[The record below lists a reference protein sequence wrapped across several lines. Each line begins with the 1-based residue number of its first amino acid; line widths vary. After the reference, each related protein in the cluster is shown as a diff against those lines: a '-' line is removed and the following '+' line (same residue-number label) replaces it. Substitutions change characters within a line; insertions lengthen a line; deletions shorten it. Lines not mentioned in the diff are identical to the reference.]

1 MNNII
6 KIIDEHEINREAK
19 IITYIS
25 LDGNDYAVYTISRDE
40 ENANIFVSKVI
51 NSSFVNITD
60 ANEKFKLD
68 NFVKNLIKRSVD
80 NSSLD
85 DVKFTNF
92 KVVDGQRI
100 NVKETYVA
108 TIKKDIATKAI
119 NYYSDK
125 FTSIKDTDSIFS
137 DSSVIFEEPKVDSN
151 VLPESNNLNVS
162 TPNVLATEAVA
173 VPNPNPNPNPN
184 PSSLGGQTVDNTIV
198 SSALNDVTTEN
209 IINPV
214 VLDNNVKTVDNNVGV
229 QQTSSS
235 TVSVLNNNI
244 PNDVEATQVMS
255 PVNGNVQSTTTSSVL
270 NNNVFFDASKE
281 TNLLG
286 ALKEEDKVNKGNISV
301 SEQNLETVREFGT
314 DDNVTFQGAP
324 IQEVKNIVQPK
335 NSAMQGFMNN
345 KFVMVIAILFF
356 LASCVFLG
364 YEMFSFFTLEK

>member
-6 KIIDEHEINREAK
+6 KIIDEHEINRDAK

-68 NFVKNLIKRSVD
+68 NYVKNLIKRSVD
-80 NSSLD
+80 YSSLD

-162 TPNVLATEAVA
+162 TPSVLATETVA
-173 VPNPNPNPNPN
+173 VPN
-184 PSSLGGQTVDNTIV
+184 PSSLGGQSVDNTIV

-214 VLDNNVKTVDNNVGV
+214 VLDNNVVV

-301 SEQNLETVREFGT
+301 SEQNLKTVREFGT

-324 IQEVKNIVQPK
+324 IQEVKSIVQPK

>member
-25 LDGNDYAVYTISRDE
+25 LDGNDSAVYTISRDE

-173 VPNPNPNPNPN
+173 VPNPNPNPNP
-184 PSSLGGQTVDNTIV
+184 SSLGGQTVDNTIV

-301 SEQNLETVREFGT
+301 SEKNLKTVREFGT

-324 IQEVKNIVQPK
+324 IQEVKSIVQPK

-345 KFVMVIAILFF
+345 KFVMVVAILFF

>member
-1 MNNII
+1 M
-6 KIIDEHEINREAK
+6 
-19 IITYIS
+19 
-25 LDGNDYAVYTISRDE
+25 
-40 ENANIFVSKVI
+40 
-51 NSSFVNITD
+51 
-60 ANEKFKLD
+60 
-68 NFVKNLIKRSVD
+68 
-80 NSSLD
+80 
-85 DVKFTNF
+85 
-92 KVVDGQRI
+92 
-100 NVKETYVA
+100 
-108 TIKKDIATKAI
+108 
-119 NYYSDK
+119 
-125 FTSIKDTDSIFS
+125 
-137 DSSVIFEEPKVDSN
+137 DSN
-151 VLPESNNLNVS
+151 VLSESNNLNAS
-162 TPNVLATEAVA
+162 TPNVLATETVT
-173 VPNPNPNPNPN
+173 VPN
-184 PSSLGGQTVDNTIV
+184 PSSLGDQSVENAIV

-214 VLDNNVKTVDNNVGV
+214 VLDNNVKAVDNNVGV

-364 YEMFSFFTLEK
+364 YEMFSFFNLEK

>member
-173 VPNPNPNPNPN
+173 VPNPNP
-184 PSSLGGQTVDNTIV
+184 SSLGGQTVDNTIV

-244 PNDVEATQVMS
+244 PNDVEMTQVMS

-324 IQEVKNIVQPK
+324 IQEVKSIVQPK

-345 KFVMVIAILFF
+345 KFVMVVAILFF

>member
-6 KIIDEHEINREAK
+6 KIIDEHEINRDAK

-80 NSSLD
+80 YSSLD

-92 KVVDGQRI
+92 KVVDSQRI

-162 TPNVLATEAVA
+162 TPNVLAMEAVA
-173 VPNPNPNPNPN
+173 VPNPN

-364 YEMFSFFTLEK
+364 YEMFSFFNLEK

>member
-80 NSSLD
+80 YSSLD

-162 TPNVLATEAVA
+162 TPNVLATETVA
-173 VPNPNPNPNPN
+173 VPN
-184 PSSLGGQTVDNTIV
+184 PSSLGGQSVGNTI
-198 SSALNDVTTEN
+198 
-209 IINPV
+209 

-286 ALKEEDKVNKGNISV
+286 ALKEEYKVNKGNISV

>member
-80 NSSLD
+80 NSYLD

-162 TPNVLATEAVA
+162 APSVLATETVS
-173 VPNPNPNPNPN
+173 VPN
-184 PSSLGGQTVDNTIV
+184 PSSLGGQSVDNTIV

-235 TVSVLNNNI
+235 PVSVLNNNI

-255 PVNGNVQSTTTSSVL
+255 PVNDNVQSTTTSSVL

-301 SEQNLETVREFGT
+301 SEQNLKTVREFGT
-314 DDNVTFQGAP
+314 DDNVTFQGAS
-324 IQEVKNIVQPK
+324 IQEVKSIVQPK

-345 KFVMVIAILFF
+345 KFVMVVAILFF

>member
-137 DSSVIFEEPKVDSN
+137 DSSVIF
-151 VLPESNNLNVS
+151 
-162 TPNVLATEAVA
+162 
-173 VPNPNPNPNPN
+173 
-184 PSSLGGQTVDNTIV
+184 
-198 SSALNDVTTEN
+198 
-209 IINPV
+209 
-214 VLDNNVKTVDNNVGV
+214 
-229 QQTSSS
+229 
-235 TVSVLNNNI
+235 
-244 PNDVEATQVMS
+244 
-255 PVNGNVQSTTTSSVL
+255 
-270 NNNVFFDASKE
+270 
-281 TNLLG
+281 
-286 ALKEEDKVNKGNISV
+286 
-301 SEQNLETVREFGT
+301 
-314 DDNVTFQGAP
+314 
-324 IQEVKNIVQPK
+324 
-335 NSAMQGFMNN
+335 
-345 KFVMVIAILFF
+345 
-356 LASCVFLG
+356 
-364 YEMFSFFTLEK
+364 

>member
-173 VPNPNPNPNPN
+173 VPNPNPNP
-184 PSSLGGQTVDNTIV
+184 SSLGGQTVDNTIV

-235 TVSVLNNNI
+235 TVSVLNNNN

-301 SEQNLETVREFGT
+301 SEKNLKTVREFGT

-324 IQEVKNIVQPK
+324 IQEVKSIVQPK

-345 KFVMVIAILFF
+345 KFVMVVAILFF

>member
-6 KIIDEHEINREAK
+6 KIIDEHEINRDAK

-68 NFVKNLIKRSVD
+68 NYVKNLIKRSVD

-173 VPNPNPNPNPN
+173 VPNPN

-324 IQEVKNIVQPK
+324 IQEVKSIVQPK

>member
-6 KIIDEHEINREAK
+6 KIIDEHEINRDAK

-68 NFVKNLIKRSVD
+68 NYVKNLIKRSVD

-173 VPNPNPNPNPN
+173 VPNPN

-301 SEQNLETVREFGT
+301 SEKNLKTVREFGT

-324 IQEVKNIVQPK
+324 IQEVKSIVQPK

-345 KFVMVIAILFF
+345 KFVMVVAILFF

-364 YEMFSFFTLEK
+364 YEMFSFFNLEK